1 VLTPFECA
9 APLNGKPRIQE
20 GATAVRDE
28 VWLLGQPPLSD
39 YLDFVER
46 LVDGGAAMDKRAIC
60 DAWRTANDYYY
71 ELEKSEAAIA
81 DDAECLDLPERL
93 MPMAEALTEHP
104 YFRKTF
110 DYMPYSFGMVELDR
124 LIVYQPHV
132 TLPFVEALQKRLD
145 PRPDLEGLFRFC
157 LPLDRSGDP
166 PVTIRR
172 MGTRRFVFSSDSSDL
187 RFHEPTLLNAGQVA
201 GYETFGPIGAV
212 VGLIV
217 GYGSNFLNVIRSD
230 GRMLLHNG
238 YHRAYALRAIG
249 FTHAPCVIQTVTRR
263 DELTV
268 VATQQ
273 VVDEPAFFF
282 KAARPPLLK
291 DFFDPK
297 IRIVLPVRRMEKVI
311 EVTFEVTGYDVPSS

>member
-1 VLTPFECA
+1 MPFETSA
-9 APLNGKPRIQE
+9 ATRIPRLRTGGGLI
-20 GATAVRDE
+20 RDE
-28 VWLLGQPPLSD
+28 IWLLGQPPLSD
-39 YLDFVER
+39 YLDFIER
-46 LVDGGAAMDKRAIC
+46 LVDGGTAMDKRAVC
-60 DAWRTANDYYY
+60 EAWRAANDYYY
-71 ELEKSEAAIA
+71 ELETSEAGIA
-81 DDAECLDLPERL
+81 DHVECLDLPDVL
-93 MPMAEALTEHP
+93 NPMAQTLAEHP

-110 DYMPYSFGMVELDR
+110 DCLPVSFAMVELDR
-124 LIVYQPHV
+124 LIVFQPHV
-132 TLPFVEALQKRLD
+132 TLPFVEALQRRLD
-145 PRPDLEGLFRFC
+145 PRPEVPELFRFC
-157 LPLDRSGDP
+157 LPLKRSDP

-187 RFHEPTLLNAGQVA
+187 RFHEPMLLDSGQVA

-212 VGLIV
+212 VGLVV

-238 YHRAYALRAIG
+238 YHRAYALRAMG
-249 FTHAPCVIQTVTRR
+249 FTHVPCVVQTVTRR
-263 DELTV
+263 DELAV

-311 EVTFEVTGYDVPSS
+311 EVTFEVRDYDVPSS